1 MKTKLKEDDEFKNR
15 NKYDFVTQ
23 IKSMSWGEQHGLILT
38 KKGQIFSMG
47 RSISGV
53 LGLTEDEDNDK

>member
-1 MKTKLKEDDEFKNR
+1 
-15 NKYDFVTQ
+15 
-23 IKSMSWGEQHGLILT
+23 MSWGEQHGLILT